1 MLRHQAVTYSDTCRY
16 NLMFRHQRAAL
27 TVCSMITTAA
37 GAQVRWSLRQ
47 RAVPA
52 APDAP
57 DAPAVAAVPDAPA
70 VADVPDIAGVAALI
84 CVCVLE
90 LF

>member
-1 MLRHQAVTYSDTCRY
+1 MLHDHNT
-16 NLMFRHQRAAL
+16 
-27 TVCSMITTAA
+27 A

-47 RAVPA
+47 RAVPGAPAVA
-52 APDAP
+52 AAP